1 MLSAAPLP
9 DMADFVTIAV
19 FGDQTEAMVARSV
32 LEAAGIECLLK
43 GEHQIGVQPFLMT
56 GKQGMQLQVF
66 SEDEETAK
74 TVLVEA
80 QNQ

>member
-1 MLSAAPLP
+1 MS
-9 DMADFVTIAV
+9 DFVTVAV

-32 LEAAGIECLLK
+32 LEAAGIDCLLK

-66 SEDEETAK
+66 SEDAEAAK
-74 TVLVEA
+74 AILAEA
-80 QNQ
+80 QDQ

>member
-1 MLSAAPLP
+1 MP
-9 DMADFVTIAV
+9 DFVTIAV

-32 LEAAGIECLLK
+32 LEAAGIDCLLK

-66 SEDEETAK
+66 SEDEEAAK
-74 TVLVEA
+74 AILAEA
-80 QNQ
+80 QDQ